1 VVAALSPSAI
11 PTNAPHPNA
20 ARLFQEFQTGPG
32 LSTAVRLL
40 FNESIRPDVPP
51 PEGSRPLDQVT
62 MLAPSLEAAER
73 GVPEVREQWR
83 EIFGV

>member
-1 VVAALSPSAI
+1 
-11 PTNAPHPNA
+11 
-20 ARLFQEFQTGPG
+20 
-32 LSTAVRLL
+32 VRQL

-62 MLAPSLEAAER
+62 MLAPSLEEAER

>member
-1 VVAALSPSAI
+1 
-11 PTNAPHPNA
+11 
-20 ARLFQEFQTGPG
+20 
-32 LSTAVRLL
+32 VRLL

-51 PEGSRPLDQVT
+51 PEGARPLDQVT
-62 MLAPSLEAAER
+62 MLAPTMEQADR

>member
-1 VVAALSPSAI
+1 MPGTYGGTNWPGAALDPETGILYVPSHH
-11 PTNAPHPNA
+11 APIVTQ
-20 ARLFQEFQTGPG
+20 L
-32 LSTAVRLL
+32 
-40 FNESIRPDVPP
+40 VPP

-62 MLAPSLEAAER
+62 MLAPSLEDAER